1 MLAAS
6 GGFWGGRVAQ
16 SKQKRRNTMTD
27 PERLEE
33 SGAAGTTRQMLLIVA
48 AVLTVF
54 ISCVGLS
61 LTALVLLNPTVR
73 NQVPFLAVGPTGSPP
88 PEAPQKFIPLPP
100 GPVNIVEDFAQ
111 PSERWEYSQTRI
123 VGGTY
128 EMSLERAEFDTYG
141 LFLGEGRLRDF
152 DLAVDAMQT
161 AGPLEAEFGIR
172 FRQRAPDDHLM
183 FSLSPSGYFRLVRVQ
198 EENYTSLVAWT
209 QHPAIRTGPAVV
221 NRLRLIADGPQ
232 LTGFINGTEVFS
244 VNDPDPQM
252 GQLTLGLVTF
262 AQGGLVVRFDNLEGS
277 ALIGPSGGD
286 QERLLLDE
294 DFSNPATVPW
304 SVGGAVLRNGGYE
317 LSVGGP
323 VITWQQ
329 PLPVGSSAVGDHFII
344 ETEAQLLEGM
354 ADGSGYGIMF
364 ADDGEFDF
372 MSLVILPQGGIMLFR
387 NGPEGGLI
395 IPPTLVPAVNPG
407 VGASNRIR
415 IEARGELLSIL
426 INDQALP
433 ELELPPDLRLSGRTG
448 IMLQSSDERG
458 LRVRFSEFR
467 VEERAGPAV

>member
-1 MLAAS
+1 
-6 GGFWGGRVAQ
+6 
-16 SKQKRRNTMTD
+16 MTD
-27 PERLEE
+27 PERFEE
-33 SGAAGTTRQMLLIVA
+33 NSAAGTTRQMLLIIA
-48 AVLTVF
+48 AVLTAF
-54 ISCVGLS
+54 ISCVGVVVV
-61 LTALVLLNPTVR
+61 ALVLLNPTLR
-73 NQVPFLAVGPTGSPP
+73 NQVPLLAVAPASNPP
-88 PEAPQKFIPLPP
+88 PEAPQKFTPLPP

-111 PSERWEYSQTRI
+111 PSDRWELSQTRM

-183 FSLSPSGYFRLVRVQ
+183 FSISPSGYFRLVRVQ
-198 EENYTSLVAWT
+198 DENYTPLVAWT
-209 QHPAIRTGPAVV
+209 QHPAIRTGPGVI

-232 LTGFINGTEVFS
+232 LTGFINGTEVLS
-244 VNDPDPQM
+244 VSDPDPQV

-262 AQGGLVVRFDNLEGS
+262 AEGGLVVRFDNLEGF
-277 ALIGPSGGD
+277 ALIGPTAGD
-286 QERLLLDE
+286 QESLRLDE
-294 DFSNPATVPW
+294 DFSNPADAPW

-329 PLPVGSSAVGDHFII
+329 PLPVGSSAVGDHFIL
-344 ETEAQLLEGM
+344 ETEAQLVEGGM
-354 ADGSGYGIMF
+354 AEGSGYGLMF

-395 IPPTLVPAVNPG
+395 IPPTLMPAVNPG
-407 VGASNRIR
+407 VGASNHIR
-415 IEARGELLSIL
+415 IEAQGEVLRIT
-426 INDQALP
+426 INGQTLP
-433 ELELPPDLRLSGRTG
+433 ELELPPDLRISGRTG